1 MVHNTLTSP
10 RRWRRRRRRRARR
23 RWTRRRWWRRQ
34 PWRRRRPRRPGRRW
48 RAGWL
53 HDARKGATLG
63 PAGVCPM
70 PPQPRPVAL
79 RQVVFAK
86 AEQKVGIALRVATQ
100 VGRSGWW
107 RHAKRWWPRL
117 RLRRPA
123 EHHMLQRRRRRRCL
137 PRRLRW
143 HGLCCMGRDRL
154 LRALAHGIGV
164 SGRCELVLDE
174 QCQHKQPGC
183 ECHGKH
189 RSAPS
194 QEIDAARCT
203 ARTPE
208 ARMAALGSIS
218 LVLLGAEPH
227 VTISPRHG
235 PMLVGAVAGWLP
247 LYLLVRRVPVG
258 DRVAPRR
265 HVSSSGGGVQAS
277 TLAGTSCVAPESTPY
292 SRRLGAKLRGSCGIS
307 QSREE
312 RGCVLRSA
320 AYSSTPRAG
329 VHRCA

>member
-1 MVHNTLTSP
+1 MVDQKPFRKMSEAEKEDVREQIRLYWKRYSVLKNGGILKKYDANT
-10 RRWRRRRRRRARR
+10 
-23 RWTRRRWWRRQ
+23 
-34 PWRRRRPRRPGRRW
+34 RP
-48 RAGWL
+48 
-53 HDARKGATLG
+53 H
-63 PAGVCPM
+63 
-70 PPQPRPVAL
+70 
-79 RQVVFAK
+79 
-86 AEQKVGIALRVATQ
+86 
-100 VGRSGWW
+100 
-107 RHAKRWWPRL
+107 
-117 RLRRPA
+117 
-123 EHHMLQRRRRRRCL
+123 
-137 PRRLRW
+137 
-143 HGLCCMGRDRL
+143 L
-154 LRALAHGIGV
+154 LIGV